1 MDARQP
7 VIVSAVRT
15 AIGSFG
21 GVLKDVAAVDLGRTV
36 IKESL
41 KRAGV
46 RPVAP
51 EYAQEIRPSISKNVE
66 KSEIEAK
73 YMDWDQALR
82 PVYID
87 EVIMGNVLQA
97 GIGQNTGRQASI
109 KAGVPQETNVFHHQQ
124 GLRLRHE
131 GGGAGGPG
139 HQGRRR
145 RCHRGR
151 RHGEHDQCALCAAQG
166 PLGLPHGRDRQRQ
179 KSST

>member
-21 GVLKDVAAVDLGRTV
+21 GVLKDVSAVDLGRTV

-41 KRAGV
+41 RRAGV

-51 EYAQEIRPSISKNVE
+51 EYAKDIRPSISRDVE
-66 KSEIEAK
+66 KSEVEGK

-82 PVYID
+82 PLYID

-97 GIGQNTGRQASI
+97 GLGQNTGRQASI
-109 KAGVPQETNVFHHQQ
+109 KAGVPQETNVFTINK
-124 GLRLRHE
+124 
-131 GGGAGGPG
+131 
-139 HQGRRR
+139 
-145 RCHRGR
+145 
-151 RHGEHDQCALCAAQG
+151 LCASGIKA
-166 PLGLPHGRDRQRQ
+166 
-179 KSST
+179 